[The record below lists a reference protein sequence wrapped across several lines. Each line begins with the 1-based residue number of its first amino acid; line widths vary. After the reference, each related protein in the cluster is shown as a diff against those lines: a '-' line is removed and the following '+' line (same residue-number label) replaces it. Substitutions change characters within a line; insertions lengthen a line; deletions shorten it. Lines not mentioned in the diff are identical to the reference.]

1 MSDQLYNLTS
11 VQMGAATTLM
21 CIGLLAACLLTMGQW
36 LIHRRRLA
44 TVFLFSVVILLAFYI
59 CLLYTSPSPRDAH
72 ESRMP
77 SSA

>member
-44 TVFLFSVVILLAFYI
+44 TVFLFSVVILLAFYMWAFATVFI
-59 CLLYTSPSPRDAH
+59 HSQTGIFLAPR
-72 ESRMP
+72 P
-77 SSA
+77 